1 MDSLTIWIVILA
13 IGTGTFLLRFTMVA
27 LVGKVSL
34 PEKLF
39 DALQYLPP
47 AIFAAL
53 VIPAIYRHDPLQFA
67 PEHPARLLAGL
78 LAIVIAWKTR
88 NMIATI
94 VIGMVAMWVLQIW
107 M

>member
-1 MDSLTIWIVILA
+1 VNSLTTWVVIIA
-13 IGTGTFLLRFTMVA
+13 IATGTFLLRFTMIA
-27 LVGKVSL
+27 LVSKVSL

-39 DALQYLPP
+39 DTLQYLPP

-53 VIPAIYRHDPLQFA
+53 VIPAVYGPGPLHFV

-94 VIGMVAMWVLQIW
+94 VIGMLAMWVLQIW